1 MGETVL
7 AKKCF
12 TGETILYKKC
22 FPIYVIIR

>member
-1 MGETVL
+1 MGETIL

-12 TGETILYKKC
+12 TGVTILYKKC